1 MKAKQCL
8 VIGLGRFGT
17 AVATTLYELGHEVVA
32 VDVHEDNVQR
42 VTNLV
47 THAAILDATDERAL
61 RSIGVGDFD
70 EVVVAI
76 GTDIKSNILATLA
89 AKSLGARHV
98 VSKAV
103 DEVAARVLEKI
114 GADEVIRPEHD
125 MGVKVAQRLSGVRR
139 RDAPDLGPNTSI
151 VEIEVN
157 ERLRGTLKDLNLSN
171 RFGVQVIAL
180 NRGGRVEVAPRA
192 DEELRHHDVLVVVG
206 DNHSLE
212 ELRRFRGDRD

>member
-32 VDVHEDNVQR
+32 VDVEEARVSR

-47 THAAILDATDERAL
+47 SHAAILDATDERAL
-61 RSIGVGDFD
+61 RSIGVAEFD
-70 EVVVAI
+70 EVVIAI

-89 AKSLGARHV
+89 AKNLGARHV
-98 VSKAV
+98 VCKAT
-103 DEVAARVLEKI
+103 DEVAARVLHKI

-125 MGVKVAQRLSGVRR
+125 MGVRVAQRLGGARSK
-139 RDAPDLGPNTSI
+139 DTPDLGANTSI

-157 ERLRGTLKDLNLSN
+157 ERLRGTLKELNLSN

-180 NRGGRVEVAPRA
+180 NRGGRVEVAPLA
-192 DEELRHHDVLVVVG
+192 GEELRPHDLLVVVG
-206 DNHSLE
+206 DNHAIE

>member
-32 VDVHEDNVQR
+32 VDVEEDNVQR

-61 RSIGVGDFD
+61 RSIGVADFD
-70 EVVVAI
+70 EVVIAI
-76 GTDIKSNILATLA
+76 GSDIKANILATIA
-89 AKSLGARHV
+89 AKGLGARHV
-98 VSKAV
+98 VSKAT
-103 DEVAARVLEKI
+103 DEVAARVLEKV

-125 MGVKVAQRLSGVRR
+125 MGVRTAQRLGGVRR
-139 RDAPDLGPNTSI
+139 KDTPDLGPNTSI
-151 VEIEVN
+151 VEVEVN
-157 ERLRGTLKDLNLSN
+157 ERLRGTLKELNLSN

-180 NRGGRVEVAPRA
+180 NRAGRVQVAPRA
-192 DEELRHHDVLVVVG
+192 DEELRPHDILIVVG
-206 DNHSLE
+206 DNHALE
-212 ELRRFRGDRD
+212 ELRRFRGD

>member
-8 VIGLGRFGT
+8 VVGLGRFGT

-32 VDVHEDNVQR
+32 VDVEEDNVQR

-61 RSIGVGDFD
+61 RSIGVADFD
-70 EVVVAI
+70 EVVIAI
-76 GTDIKSNILATLA
+76 GSDIKANILATLA
-89 AKSLGARHV
+89 AKNLGARHV
-98 VSKAV
+98 VSKAT

-125 MGVKVAQRLSGVRR
+125 MGVRTAQRLGGVRR
-139 RDAPDLGPNTSI
+139 QDTPDLGSNTSI
-151 VEIEVN
+151 VEVEVN
-157 ERLRGTLKDLNLSN
+157 DRLRGTLKDLNLSN
-171 RFGVQVIAL
+171 RFGVQVIAVS
-180 NRGGRVEVAPRA
+180 RGGRVDVSPRA
-192 DEELRHHDVLVVVG
+192 DAELQPHDRLVIVG
-206 DNHSLE
+206 DNHAIE